1 MRCHI
6 STEFMYLQS
15 QATLDL
21 NGDTLEAS
29 PLKSRTSWPFLLL
42 FNFLVELLANAL
54 RQQK

>member
-42 FNFLVELLANAL
+42 FNFLVKLLANAL